1 MHWTL
6 KVHLMKKQGET
17 QASSTMNESN
27 KRPRTT
33 APPAV
38 NNINE
43 MAATPH
49 TNLSAAVSKSIVHLS
64 VTKAQPSHIE
74 PWRKLSPISLVGCGI
89 LIDWDA
95 CGGDAAAATTTATA
109 CMNNEGCLRILT
121 TSSTVHHATFIS
133 ASIPASSSPISVS
146 CRVEWMS
153 LPMDLALLKIES
165 NDPNWAAAAQDH
177 CAIISDRLPVLGEQ
191 IAMAAAST
199 NKILHDIG
207 IVSNYFADEEDHF
220 MLRMQVSTVS
230 SASSS
235 GGVVV
240 DQNGHISGLSTAASS
255 TIAIPGVVLHQ
266 FINLCRDSSTTAPLS
281 DGHKSGTASESDGA
295 AAAAVSGETDNSSH
309 KCTSHKSHSDA
320 AASQSERDCD
330 AKSHCISSSSTKDH
344 HHDRTDLPGIAS
356 LGVTGY
362 QTLENKALRK
372 SFGVDTE
379 DVNGVRITGI
389 HHTAHP
395 TTNSS
400 VDHDSTHCNRVD
412 DHCHSSLLRVDD
424 ILLSINNEPIM
435 FNGTVK
441 LGPGRENE
449 RVNFQ
454 WLLSRCTP
462 GTKIKLEVIRQK
474 KRLDLTATLCEP
486 RYLIPRLHE
495 ERNDELPSYVIVGG
509 CVFVP
514 LTHSWIKESQQN
526 NPSIPV
532 EGYHRYLQEQR
543 RGDQQLVIL
552 SQVLAD
558 GVNLGYHGMTNLLLV
573 SANGQRITNIQ
584 HLVDVLVKSGKDSL
598 LEFRCSDIH
607 AGRSKIG

>member
-1 MHWTL
+1 
-6 KVHLMKKQGET
+6 
-17 QASSTMNESN
+17 MNESN

-49 TNLSAAVSKSIVHLS
+49 TNLSAAASKSIVHLS

-95 CGGDAAAATTTATA
+95 CSGDAAAAASS

-133 ASIPASSSPISVS
+133 ASITASSSPISVS

-266 FINLCRDSSTTAPLS
+266 FINLCRDSSTNAPLS
-281 DGHKSGTASESDGA
+281 DGHKSGTTSESDGA
-295 AAAAVSGETDNSSH
+295 AAAAVSGETDESSH